1 MKKNLLLLLVSL
13 LVILQ
18 TIHAQT
24 NPALLTNFTIK
35 DDVRSGC
42 RLSWA
47 IANNEV
53 INNFELQRSLDG
65 REYTTVAV
73 LFASAKRGTENYAH
87 SEPVNTTGKVMYRL
101 KMLNKGF
108 DTYYSTVLIYNA
120 KQASDS
126 EVRIMGNPVTN
137 KLSLSFGKS
146 YSESVDIKVYNM
158 SGVIVL
164 NSKINRVDRNN
175 TITIPLNPAMN
186 PGMYVAEINDGVKN
200 QALRFVKQ

>member
-1 MKKNLLLLLVSL
+1 MKKNLLLLLISL
-13 LVILQ
+13 PVIFQ

-42 RLSWA
+42 RLTWA

-53 INNFELQRSLDG
+53 TNKFELQRSLDG

-73 LFASAKRGTENYAH
+73 LLASAKRGTENYEH
-87 SEPVNTTGKVMYRL
+87 SEPVNNTGKVMYRL

-120 KQASDS
+120 KQTSDS
-126 EVRIMGNPVTN
+126 EVRMMGNPVTN
-137 KLSLSFGKS
+137 KLSLKFGKS

-158 SGVIVL
+158 SGMIVL
-164 NSKINRVDRNN
+164 NSKINRVDRNS

-200 QALRFVKQ
+200 PVLRFVKQ